1 MCTILVIEDEHSL
14 REEIVGML
22 NFEGFT
28 TLEAV
33 DGEEGVRLACEYL
46 PDLVLCDIAMPK
58 LDGYQVLLAF
68 RNHSQMSGIPFI
80 FLTARSDRPFMRH
93 GMELGADDYVT
104 KPATNAEILAA
115 IHTRLA
121 RQTEVIGSQ
130 RLSLEE
136 AKQTLTRLVAHEL
149 RTPLTSIL
157 LVQNIIARQVGQLTP
172 SQMGDLLEAMN
183 SGHQRLA
190 HLVEQMVYITELET
204 GILSREN
211 IDAKGQPV
219 LFSSIL
225 TSAIALGRQF
235 AHRQH
240 NVVIRCE
247 EHDSGAVIVAH
258 IPSLKHA
265 LAELIA
271 NALDFSPEGKE
282 VQVSQWQANS
292 EVWIMIVDQGAGM
305 SASEVDHAF
314 FDFRQVNR
322 ETNEQQG
329 FGLGLP
335 LARRIIEA
343 HEGLLRLKS
352 VVGKGTQVTVSV
364 PVVDNSTLR
373 EA

>member
-1 MCTILVIEDEHSL
+1 
-14 REEIVGML
+14 
-22 NFEGFT
+22 
-28 TLEAV
+28 
-33 DGEEGVRLACEYL
+33 
-46 PDLVLCDIAMPK
+46 
-58 LDGYQVLLAF
+58 
-68 RNHSQMSGIPFI
+68 
-80 FLTARSDRPFMRH
+80 
-93 GMELGADDYVT
+93 
-104 KPATNAEILAA
+104 
-115 IHTRLA
+115 
-121 RQTEVIGSQ
+121 
-130 RLSLEE
+130 
-136 AKQTLTRLVAHEL
+136 
-149 RTPLTSIL
+149 
-157 LVQNIIARQVGQLTP
+157 
-172 SQMGDLLEAMN
+172 
-183 SGHQRLA
+183 
-190 HLVEQMVYITELET
+190 
-204 GILSREN
+204 
-211 IDAKGQPV
+211 
-219 LFSSIL
+219 
-225 TSAIALGRQF
+225 
-235 AHRQH
+235 
-240 NVVIRCE
+240 
-247 EHDSGAVIVAH
+247 
-258 IPSLKHA
+258 LKHA